1 MSWPST
7 QSENPDTPRPVQ
19 VRVKLNT
26 VADVQRELS
35 KLYRLARAKKLDVS
49 EASKLSNIL
58 VMIARIMETGD
69 LEARI
74 EALEKGEVQ

>member
-7 QSENPDTPRPVQ
+7 QSETPDTPRPVQ
-19 VRVKLNT
+19 VRVKLNS
-26 VADVQRELS
+26 VQDVQRELS

-49 EASKLSNIL
+49 EASKLANIL
-58 VMIARIMETGD
+58 MLVARIMETGD

-74 EALEKGEVQ
+74 EALERGDIQ